1 MPRMQVYLPDELHRQ
16 AKQEALPV
24 SEILQEALRA
34 ELARREM
41 LVATDEY
48 LAELLAEVGEPTAE
62 DYARAER
69 LAAQIC
75 GDDELPEAG

>member
-1 MPRMQVYLPDELHRQ
+1 MQVYLPDELHRQ
-16 AKQEALPV
+16 AKQEGLPV

-41 LVATDEY
+41 LAATDEY

-62 DYARAER
+62 DYARAEF
-69 LAAQIC
+69 LAAQIR
-75 GDDELPEAG
+75 GDGELPEVG